1 MSEGERDKDSSQKS
15 RTYLL
20 SSPETVERDKDSS
33 QCSNTD
39 LSPRPETG
47 TAQRRTHFSPMEEP
61 SIPTEDHRLQAAY
74 TVLYTVP
81 RAIEHYIDRG
91 YKGGFLQAILD
102 HKDKLKDKLRSEEWD
117 LLSQLIVHHRLYHFY
132 DKIIQDTVLD
142 KDVLDKLI
150 SKCILR
156 IDDREEIEHHTRQS
170 DRNKCILD
178 LLFQRPQESY
188 CVLLEVL
195 KESPTCPRDLIE
207 CMESRTIHQEVDSQ
221 SMIKSSITGNHSVRL
236 QKNYHHLTQNLSDVR
251 NVIDSLITNG
261 VLEPDDQADI
271 ASSGVPA
278 EMNRKLIAKIRSERD
293 YLFFLEALKEDP
305 GNEELASDLESTDVS
320 KEELNLVQTATVP
333 SLTNR
338 PGFQTLVIL
347 LSMVKD
353 VQIAK
358 TEPERHD
365 TSLSADLYR
374 LQFWYKKII
383 NMTTME
389 LQEYQQFVETTQA
402 ILMRMSGKNNP
413 DYIEIRLSPVLCKQV
428 KKILDH
434 LKENKEKETEEEE
447 VIPRNIREQIKG
459 QIEDWEQKD
468 KKFVSTRASDY
479 VMETVQDNSCVTL
492 TAPAGVGKSFICRH
506 TALVL
511 QKKGYK
517 IIPVEYPTEIK
528 TYYQP
533 GKQTV
538 FIVDDICGNYTANQQ
553 QINNWKQLLPVI
565 DRVIAD
571 KCCKIIVS
579 CRLQVYKDDKFK
591 ILTPF
596 KSCECNLVS
605 DELCL
610 TSDEKTKIAKT
621 YIGTNVKDI
630 DDLSQ
635 NSDFFPLLCYLYH
648 EKKSSDMKDFFRNPF
663 VVYKDELDRLSENG
677 DEGNFKIC
685 SLALCV
691 LFNNQLEEK
700 WFQGKATG
708 EQRQIINDTCEAC
721 EFNSIPKAKL
731 KKELDTLDGTFI
743 CKQNGIYRTVHDKLF
758 DFLAHYFGQK
768 MIECL
773 IDHGDSDLLHERFIW
788 QKSPDDMNSN
798 IDFIIDIPGDYLK
811 SYLQRLIKDWSAG
824 KVSDVF
830 DNNNM
835 KESSFRQQLL
845 QYLQQLDVSQ
855 QVTLASTK
863 DTVRPK
869 EEEYG
874 SGNTPLIDACYEG
887 YHDMVEWL
895 LHNDVDVDQSKDDG
909 ITGLCMASIKG
920 HTEIVKL
927 LLERNP
933 NVDLCNNDGWSPLY
947 TASSKGHTDIVKL
960 LLEKNSNVDLCN
972 NNGLSPLNA
981 ASHEGHTDIVK
992 LLLEKNHNVDLCNND
1007 GWSPLN
1013 TASDE
1018 GHTDIVKLLLE
1029 KNPNVDL
1036 CNNDGW
1042 SPLYTASSKG
1052 HTDIVKLLLEK
1063 NHNVDL
1069 CNNDGWSPLKSA
1081 STAGH
1086 TDIVK
1091 LLLEKNPN
1099 VDLCNK
1105 DGWSPL
1111 NSASAKGHT
1120 EIVKLLLEKN
1130 SNVDLCNNNGFSPLN
1145 AASHEG
1151 HTDIVKLLLEKNSN
1165 VDLCNNNGF
1174 SPLNTASQEGHT
1186 EIVKLL
1192 LEKNFNVDLCNKNG
1206 WSPLNLAS
1214 AKGHTEIVKLLLEK
1228 NSNVDLCNNNGF
1240 SPLNAASQEGH
1251 TEIVKLLL
1259 EKNPNVDLCN
1269 NDGWSPL
1276 NTASQERHTDIVKL
1290 LLEKNPNVDLY
1301 NNDGWSPLN
1310 TASDEGHTDIV
1321 KLLLERNL
1329 NVDLCSNDGFTP
1341 LISSCINYHTSIV
1354 RLLIKHKPNI
1364 NAQTFDGGNA
1374 LYFSALNGNIE
1385 ITKLLLENNA
1395 DCNICIYSKKALTD
1409 IFTIQPG
1416 YTLDKGKQLVFDSLV
1431 NNTSSRVT
1439 EYVSKKSVEYAF
1451 DVVAGC
1457 SPLHIACFMGR
1468 IDVVLCLL
1476 DHTANI
1482 NMTKDDATTPL
1493 WYACEVGH
1501 EDVVRLLLDKEADTQ
1516 IWRLDE
1522 KSPLQIA
1529 TDNGHTS
1536 IVMMLKNLTN
1546 KAEPNFS

>member
-1 MSEGERDKDSSQKS
+1 MEAHLLQTEKD
-15 RTYLL
+15 TL
-20 SSPETVERDKDSS
+20 
-33 QCSNTD
+33 
-39 LSPRPETG
+39 
-47 TAQRRTHFSPMEEP
+47 
-61 SIPTEDHRLQAAY
+61 LQAAY

-81 RAIEHYIDRG
+81 VAVEHYIDRE
-91 YKGGFLQAILD
+91 YKGGFLQAIRD
-102 HKDKLKDKLRSEEWD
+102 HEDQLKTKLRLEEWD
-117 LLSQLIVHHRLYHFY
+117 LLSQLIVHYRLYHVY
-132 DKIIQDTVLD
+132 DKIIQDTILD

-150 SKCILR
+150 SRCILG
-156 IDDREEIEHHTRQS
+156 IDDRAEIEHYPRQS

-178 LLFQRPQESY
+178 LLIQRPQDSY
-188 CVLLEVL
+188 SVLLYVL
-195 KESPTCPRDLIE
+195 KESPTCPKDLIE
-207 CMESRTIHQEVDSQ
+207 CMETQTSHQEVVSH
-221 SMIKSSITGNHSVRL
+221 SIVKSSITGNHSVRL

-251 NVIDSLITNG
+251 NVIDSLISKG
-261 VLEPDDQADI
+261 VLEPDDHVEI
-271 ASSGVPA
+271 VSSVVSA
-278 EMNRKLIAKIRSERD
+278 EMNRKLIAKIRSEQD
-293 YLFFLEALKEDP
+293 YMSFLEALKEDP

-320 KEELNLVQTATVP
+320 KEELNLVQTGTP
-333 SLTNR
+333 SLTNK
-338 PGFQTLVIL
+338 PGFQTLVTL
-347 LSMVKD
+347 ASMVKD

-383 NMTTME
+383 TMTTME

-402 ILMRMSGKNNP
+402 ILMRMSGKDNP
-413 DYIEIRLSPVLCKQV
+413 DNIEIRLSPVLCKQV

-447 VIPRNIREQIKG
+447 VIPRNIREQIKA

-700 WFQGKATG
+700 WFQGKATD

-788 QKSPDDMNSN
+788 QKSPDDINSN
-798 IDFIIDIPGDYLK
+798 IDFIIDIPDDYLE

-845 QYLQQLDVSQ
+845 QYLLQLDVSQ

-863 DTVRPK
+863 DTVRSK
-869 EEEYG
+869 EEYG
-874 SGNTPLIDACYEG
+874 SGNTPLIDACYDG
-887 YHDMVEWL
+887 FHDMVEWL
-895 LHNDVDVDQSKDDG
+895 LHNDVDVDQCKDDG
-909 ITGLCMASIKG
+909 TTGLVMASMKG
-920 HTEIVKL
+920 H
-927 LLERNP
+927 
-933 NVDLCNNDGWSPLY
+933 S
-947 TASSKGHTDIVKL
+947 DIVKL
-960 LLEKNSNVDLCN
+960 LLEKNPNVNLC
-972 NNGLSPLNA
+972 S
-981 ASHEGHTDIVK
+981 K
-992 LLLEKNHNVDLCNND
+992 D

-1013 TASDE
+1013 LASDE

-1036 CNNDGW
+1036 C
-1042 SPLYTASSKG
+1042 TK
-1052 HTDIVKLLLEK
+1052 K
-1063 NHNVDL
+1063 
-1069 CNNDGWSPLKSA
+1069 
-1081 STAGH
+1081 
-1086 TDIVK
+1086 
-1091 LLLEKNPN
+1091 
-1099 VDLCNK
+1099 
-1105 DGWSPL
+1105 GWSPL
-1111 NSASAKGHT
+1111 NSASAT
-1120 EIVKLLLEKN
+1120 
-1130 SNVDLCNNNGFSPLN
+1130 
-1145 AASHEG
+1145 
-1151 HTDIVKLLLEKNSN
+1151 
-1165 VDLCNNNGF
+1165 
-1174 SPLNTASQEGHT
+1174 
-1186 EIVKLL
+1186 
-1192 LEKNFNVDLCNKNG
+1192 
-1206 WSPLNLAS
+1206 
-1214 AKGHTEIVKLLLEK
+1214 
-1228 NSNVDLCNNNGF
+1228 
-1240 SPLNAASQEGH
+1240 GH

-1276 NTASQERHTDIVKL
+1276 KTASQKGHTDIVKLLLEKNPDVDLCNKNGWSPLNSASDEGHTDIVKLLLEKNPDVDLCNNDGWSPLNTASAKGHTEIVKLLLEKNPDVDLCNKDGWSPLNSASDEGHTDIVKLLLNNNPDVDLCNNDGFSPLNSASHEGHTDIVMLLLKRNPNVDLCNKNGWSPLNAASHEGHTDIVKL
-1290 LLEKNPNVDLY
+1290 LLEKNPNVDLCSNDGWSPLNSASAKGHTDIVKLLLEKNPDVDLCSNNGWSPLNSASAKGHTEILKLLLEKNPNVDLC

-1310 TASDEGHTDIV
+1310 TASDKGHTEIVKLLLEKNPDVDLCSNNGWSPLNSATSDKGHTDIV
-1321 KLLLERNL
+1321 KLLLN
-1329 NVDLCSNDGFTP
+1329 NNPDVDLCNNDGFTP
-1341 LISSCINYHTSIV
+1341 LIFWCVNNNTSIV
-1354 RLLIKHKPNI
+1354 KLLIKHEPNI

-1374 LYFSALNGNIE
+1374 LYVSALDGNIE

-1395 DCNICIYSKKALTD
+1395 DCNICIYSKKSLTD
-1409 IFTIQPG
+1409 T
-1416 YTLDKGKQLVFDSLV
+1416 YTLDKGKQLVFESLV

-1482 NMTKDDATTPL
+1482 NMTKDDGTTPL
-1493 WYACEVGH
+1493 CYACEVGH
-1501 EDVVRLLLDKEADTQ
+1501 EDIVRLLLDKGADTQ
-1516 IWRLDE
+1516 ICRLDG

-1529 TDNGHTS
+1529 KDNGHTS
-1536 IVMMLKNLTN
+1536 IVMMLANLTN